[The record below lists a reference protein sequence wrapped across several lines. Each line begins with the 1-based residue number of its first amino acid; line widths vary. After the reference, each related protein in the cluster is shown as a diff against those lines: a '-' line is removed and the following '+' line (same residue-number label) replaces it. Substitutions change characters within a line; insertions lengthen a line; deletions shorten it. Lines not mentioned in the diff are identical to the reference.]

1 MACTCAPGKA
11 LCRSCLNQTTTPY
24 VGPLETGS
32 GVATIHQV
40 DVYVKQFQ
48 DTITS
53 DLETNP
59 LSLAVKRYGTSFYSV
74 VDRINKDFLKR
85 ESIISAIP
93 AGSVLEQRLKKG
105 PITPLEFAAF
115 IKNSNYT
122 PATAIVSSNA
132 NGPRFLKELDNFYN
146 GDFSTSILGGFC
158 SLFGSV
164 FATVSAFF
172 DLIDSLNALVQD
184 AIAFIEKIKNIENPL
199 LALWEKIK
207 VKALIEAI
215 KKKIISMIKEVILN
229 VCMAISNFDVS
240 AIIGDVPPSPVQRK
254 VVAKVEE
261 KKTAL
266 QQVCGDDFAQKII
279 DKVNALIDYAVGLFE
294 NPSVEEII
302 FLIARFCGFATGLEG
317 LLNRLKDPLT
327 DFSNRYEEV
336 LNTLSNASNRVT
348 GEAIRAGAI
357 RLTETA
363 RQEQINTARQVWER
377 AGNIV
382 PSSVDE
388 YRNLPNWDAL
398 SSGGDSRL
406 KIQGGWVTRMS
417 KPREGWEVLDID
429 FRVLIMRLQKEAKNT
444 GIISGHLYLNSG
456 YRDLDY
462 NTRVGGA
469 KASMHLSGLAADLTW
484 DGFRAGSTAASNFV
498 NLARRL
504 GFRGIGLYNSF
515 IHVDVGSE
523 RQWDKRS

>member
-11 LCRSCLNQTTTPY
+11 LCRSCLNQTTSRY
-24 VGPLETGS
+24 VGPLATEA

-40 DVYVKQFQ
+40 DVFQKQFER
-48 DTITS
+48 DIVS
-53 DLETNP
+53 DVETNP
-59 LSLAVKRYGTSFYSV
+59 LSLAVKRYGTSFYTV
-74 VDRINKDFLKR
+74 VDQINKDFLKR
-85 ESIISAIP
+85 ESVIAAIP
-93 AGSVLEQRLKKG
+93 KGSVLEQRIKRG

-115 IKNSNYT
+115 IKDSNYT
-122 PATAIVSSNA
+122 PATAITSSNA
-132 NGPRFLKELDNFYN
+132 NGPRFVKELDNFYN

-158 SLFGSV
+158 SLFNNI
-164 FATVSAFF
+164 FATINAFF
-172 DLIDSLNALVQD
+172 DLIDSVNALIQD
-184 AIAFIEKIKNIENPL
+184 AITFINKIKNIENPL
-199 LALWEKIK
+199 LALFEKIK

-215 KKKIISMIKEVILN
+215 KKKITDMLKEVIRK

-240 AIIGDVPPSPVQRK
+240 AIIGPIPPSPVQIK

-279 DKVNALIDYAVGLFE
+279 DKVNALINYTVGLFE
-294 NPSVEEII
+294 NPSVEEIM
-302 FLIARFCGFATGLEG
+302 FMIARFCAFATGIEG
-317 LLNRLKDPLT
+317 VLNRLKDPLT

-357 RLTETA
+357 RLSEPA
-363 RQEQINTARQVWER
+363 RQEQINTARVVWEA

-388 YRNLPNWDAL
+388 YRDLPNWDTL

-417 KPREGWEVLDID
+417 NPREGWEVIDID
-429 FRVLIMRLQKEAKNT
+429 VRVLIMRLQKEAKNT

-469 KASMHLSGLAADLTW
+469 KASMHLSGLACDLTW
-484 DGFRAGSTAASNFV
+484 DGFRAGSDAANNFV
-498 NLARRL
+498 NLARRI

-515 IHVDVGSE
+515 IHVDVGAT
-523 RQWDKRS
+523 RMWDKRG